1 MGSTEPHLS
10 LALLPHEAPRGHH
23 IHLFLAVWSPA
34 QWLSALSVNLFTTL
48 QLVTLFTVFSSVA
61 SHLYP
66 YLFSYELRSFY
77 TAVYVFLPE

>member
-1 MGSTEPHLS
+1 MQLLVATTFTCFS
-10 LALLPHEAPRGHH
+10 LYGRRP
-23 IHLFLAVWSPA
+23 

-77 TAVYVFLPE
+77 TAVYVFLPEQLREVLGL